1 MNQNKDHIGNILVFI
16 LITLLAIAGYFSYKS
31 IDWEVLNRI
40 ESQTLSLP
48 TQTPTIQTPATQSA
62 QTIPP
67 TSSSSATK

>member
-31 IDWEVLNRI
+31 IDWKVLNRI

-48 TQTPTIQTPATQSA
+48 TQTPATPSAEIQTSTP
-62 QTIPP
+62 
-67 TSSSSATK
+67 SSSTTK